1 MSGPSRAG
9 SGWDG
14 LLATI
19 ARSHLT
25 HPPLPD
31 GSIDPDHC
39 VQVCRHK
46 WHELRMEG
54 KREPSISDRDLL
66 IWERRCGGAT
76 LADIAGEVGL
86 STARVSQ
93 IVREVREKLWRG

>member
-1 MSGPSRAG
+1 M
-9 SGWDG
+9 
-14 LLATI
+14 

-46 WHELRMEG
+46 WEELRKERTRT
-54 KREPSISDRDLL
+54 REPSISDRDLL